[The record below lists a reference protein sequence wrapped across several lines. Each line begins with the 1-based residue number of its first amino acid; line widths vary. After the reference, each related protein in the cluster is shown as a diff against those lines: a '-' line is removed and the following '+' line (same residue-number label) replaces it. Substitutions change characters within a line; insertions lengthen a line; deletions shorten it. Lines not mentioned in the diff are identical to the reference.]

1 MTVLKELKDRILAEG
16 RALNEDILKVDSFI
30 NHQVDMELMSAIG
43 KEFAEHFKDLG
54 ITKVITIES
63 SGIIPAGMTALELGV
78 PLVILKKASSNVLN
92 DDMIHTEVTSFT
104 KGNSYELSL
113 CKRYITENDH
123 VLFID
128 DFLANGEAATG
139 VIRLLRML
147 HATMAGIGILI
158 EKTFQPGRGKL
169 EDAGFE
175 VYSLARIKKLEA
187 GSIEF
192 MD

>member
-1 MTVLKELKDRILAEG
+1 MKELKDRILSDG
-16 RALNEDILKVDSFI
+16 KALDEDILKVDSFI

-43 KEFAEHFKDLG
+43 KKFAEHFRDNNV
-54 ITKVITIES
+54 TKVITIES
-63 SGIIPAGMTALELGV
+63 SGIIPAGMTALELGL
-78 PLVILKKASSNVLN
+78 PLVILKKSSSKVLN

-147 HATMAGIGILI
+147 HTTVAGIGILI
-158 EKTFQPGRGKL
+158 EKSFQPGREKL
-169 EDAGFE
+169 KAAGFE
-175 VYSLARIKKLEA
+175 VYSLARIKSLGKD
-187 GSIEF
+187 SIEF
-192 MD
+192 WD